1 MLSKCHESTIMLSTL
16 VGLKCGDFG
25 GNLGTLFKKALGK
38 WEKLMKLHAGIIF
51 VLWLEHCVEQG
62 SSSNLNSLKYE
73 HLPLTD
79 VPKIRINRLNSSYSI
94 NENSQ

>member
-1 MLSKCHESTIMLSTL
+1 MWRF
-16 VGLKCGDFG
+16 FG
-25 GNLGTLFKKALGK
+25 ETWAHYLKKALGK

-73 HLPLTD
+73 HQPLTG
-79 VPKIRINRLNSSYSI
+79 VPKIRMNRLNSSYSI